1 MSFSVITKN
10 ELARIVA
17 ARECCRLA
25 ELAALVKMDGTLQLS
40 SGRRAALNIVTENAA
55 VARKVFTLFKDV
67 FGVQT
72 EILVSRKIRLRKNN
86 IYLIRVAPH
95 EGALAVLV
103 RLGMVDQ
110 DSNLLDS
117 MLGDLVQRDCCRRAY
132 LRGAFLGG
140 GSVNSPEGT
149 YHLEIVTNNQR
160 HARDLARLMKK
171 FNLSAKVS
179 YRKNWYVVYLKESEQ
194 IVSCL
199 NIMGAHTALLNF
211 ENIRVYKDVRNN
223 VNRLVNCETANLN
236 KTVDASVRQIESI
249 NIIARVMG
257 LEKLSP
263 TLREAAAVRLQNPDA
278 SLKELGELMHPP
290 VGKSGVNHRLRK
302 LEKIADKIRLT
313 GQGHGTWEA

>member
-1 MSFSVITKN
+1 VITKN
-10 ELARIVA
+10 ELARVVA

-55 VARKVFTLFKDV
+55 VARKVFSLFKDI

-117 MLGDLVQRDCCRRAY
+117 MLGNLVQRDCCRRAY

-249 NIIARVMG
+249 NIIAKQRKLAGKGRVG
-257 LEKLSP
+257 KADFTPFTGDTGSVS
-263 TLREAAAVRLQNPDA
+263 AAAGVAAVTGRKPGPKTTPTARAQARP
-278 SLKELGELMHPP
+278 
-290 VGKSGVNHRLRK
+290 KSAPRK
-302 LEKIADKIRLT
+302 PRTPK
-313 GQGHGTWEA
+313 